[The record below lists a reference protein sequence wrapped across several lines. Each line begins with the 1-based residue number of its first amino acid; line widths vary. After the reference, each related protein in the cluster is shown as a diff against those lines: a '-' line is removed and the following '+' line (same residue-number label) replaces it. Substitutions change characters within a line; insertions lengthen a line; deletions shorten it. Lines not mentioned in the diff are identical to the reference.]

1 MFYLKYENTGQTDV
15 YVVKATSE
23 AKKLAGVTEF
33 ENIKLPGYNIIFNT
47 ELKIK
52 NARESLVAFNLLNE
66 YIHWRGDEYIEE
78 LYRGYEKL
86 YNLSLEYTMAN
97 DRDSDVI
104 KSNFCMQ
111 LTNVISLLDIDS
123 IHKYITEVHRLV
135 KPVIIKDEFDMQVE
149 TDGLGT
155 KNQTY
160 ITEEYYWLMA
170 LITIFKA
177 TYGPLAQLVY
187 GSSDNAKKHPELQ
200 MLDILRQQPLAK
212 HFSFIKLRVYVST
225 IVEKTFDKD
234 KIGDHR
240 VLSTQLSRDVIPMYY
255 LSKAMFSKMI
265 VLDQLED
272 PNASDFD
279 IVRYLYRDVN
289 SKIKNDSGNSSEAI
303 RNKNKPNE
311 AEVDGEDKESV
322 IESYRIATDVPPGIA
337 VEMNW
342 ATKTV
347 DRILKQLPIKVRE
360 VITDDNLRMG
370 IQLSGTFT
378 PDAITNI
385 HLTILGTLFK
395 SIIDPRGLKYLQATN
410 IYNMIALGY
419 AILMGIDNKPLAYM
433 LVSRRTASMEES
445 TMNISSN
452 LNAAKAKGY
461 RDDELSSLY
470 PERYIDS
477 AKGDEKPGDLVILD
491 WVSNRYIEM
500 NKYNWITP
508 SILGVGVKDILIS
521 TLKNKLVDFLIDNEL
536 LNK

>member
-15 YVVKATSE
+15 YVVRATSE
-23 AKKLAGVTEF
+23 ALKAANVTDY

-66 YIHWRGDEYIEE
+66 YAHWRGDEYIEE

-97 DRDSDVI
+97 DRDSDAI

-111 LTNVISLLDIDS
+111 LTNVINLLDINM
-123 IHKYITEVHRLV
+123 IHKYITEVHKLI

-212 HFSFIKLRVYVST
+212 HFSFIKLRVYVAT

-360 VITDDNLRMG
+360 VITDENLRMG
-370 IQLSGTFT
+370 IQLSSTFT

-395 SIIDPRGLKYLQATN
+395 SIIDPRGLKYLQAVS
-410 IYNMIALGY
+410 IYNMIAIGY
-419 AILMGIDNKPLAYM
+419 AILVGIDNKPLAYM
-433 LVSRRTASMEES
+433 LVSRRTASLEDS
-445 TMNISSN
+445 TMNIASN

-461 RDDELSSLY
+461 RDEELSKLY

-477 AKGDEKPGDLVILD
+477 TKGDEKPGDLVILD

-521 TLKNKLVDFLIDNEL
+521 TLKNKLVDFLIDNEQ

>member
-15 YVVKATSE
+15 YVVRATSD
-23 AKKLAGVTEF
+23 ALKAANVTDY

-66 YIHWRGDEYIEE
+66 YVHWRGDEYIEE

-97 DRDSDVI
+97 DKDSDAI

-111 LTNVISLLDIDS
+111 LTNVINLLDINM

-212 HFSFIKLRVYVST
+212 HFSFIKLRVYVAT

-347 DRILKQLPIKVRE
+347 DRILKQLPMKVRE

-395 SIIDPRGLKYLQATN
+395 SIIDPRGLKYLQAVS
-410 IYNMIALGY
+410 IYNMIAIGY
-419 AILMGIDNKPLAYM
+419 AILVGIDNKPLAYM
-433 LVSRRTASMEES
+433 LVSRRTASLEDS
-445 TMNISSN
+445 TMNIASN

-461 RDDELSSLY
+461 RDEELSKLY

-477 AKGDEKPGDLVILD
+477 TKGDEKPGDLVILD

-521 TLKNKLVDFLIDNEL
+521 TLKNKLVDFLIDNEQ

>member
-15 YVVKATSE
+15 YVVRATSE
-23 AKKLAGVTEF
+23 ALKAANVTDY

-66 YIHWRGDEYIEE
+66 YVHWRGDEYIEE

-97 DRDSDVI
+97 DRDSDAI

-111 LTNVISLLDIDS
+111 LTNVISLLDIGM
-123 IHKYITEVHRLV
+123 IHKYITEVHKLI

-212 HFSFIKLRVYVST
+212 HFSFIKLRVYVAT

-347 DRILKQLPIKVRE
+347 DRILKQLPMKVRE

-395 SIIDPRGLKYLQATN
+395 SIIDPRGLKYLQAVS
-410 IYNMIALGY
+410 IYNMIAIGY
-419 AILMGIDNKPLAYM
+419 AILVGIDNRPLAYM
-433 LVSRRTASMEES
+433 LVSRRTASLEDS
-445 TMNISSN
+445 TMNIASN

-461 RDDELSSLY
+461 RDEELSKLY

-477 AKGDEKPGDLVILD
+477 TKGDEKPGDLVILD

-521 TLKNKLVDFLIDNEL
+521 TLKNKLVDFLIDNEQ

>member
-15 YVVKATSE
+15 YVVRATSD
-23 AKKLAGVTEF
+23 ALKAANVTDY

-66 YIHWRGDEYIEE
+66 YVHWRGDEYIEE

-97 DRDSDVI
+97 DKDSDAI

-111 LTNVISLLDIDS
+111 LTNVINLLDINM

-212 HFSFIKLRVYVST
+212 HFSFIKLRVYVAT

-347 DRILKQLPIKVRE
+347 DRILKQLPMKVRE
-360 VITDDNLRMG
+360 VITDDNLRMC

-395 SIIDPRGLKYLQATN
+395 SIIDPRGLKYLQAVS
-410 IYNMIALGY
+410 IYNMIAIGY
-419 AILMGIDNKPLAYM
+419 AILVGIDNKPLAYM
-433 LVSRRTASMEES
+433 LVSRRTASLEDS
-445 TMNISSN
+445 TMNIASN

-461 RDDELSSLY
+461 RDEELSKLY

-477 AKGDEKPGDLVILD
+477 TKGDEKPGDLVILD

-521 TLKNKLVDFLIDNEL
+521 TLKNKLVDFLIDNEQ